1 MKLEIA
7 RGLFLMASLGV
18 ASIAVA
24 AWYEPEPG
32 VVDAS
37 NGANNCPRPPR
48 AHVAGQEQLHPD
60 QDLLL
65 FMYSLSQGMRAS
77 G

>member
-24 AWYEPEPG
+24 AWCEPEPG
-32 VVDAS
+32 VIS
-37 NGANNCPRPPR
+37 STNGEYSCLLPPR
-48 AHVAGQEQLHPD
+48 ARAAAHMQRQPD